1 MSQVNCPLV
10 ELAKENGN
18 CSAPFR
24 LCVSRNILRLPP
36 CHHVKLIK
44 ESYQELHSNF
54 MLREIVFSVWFP
66 TLNSG
71 FNLNLTFNTLS
82 PSYFSNTAVLNLG
95 RTMDSLGETEQT
107 ARPGSNGFACNGCS
121 RGQGLLLSVDPYGKW
136 SCVSQQTHPAWHR
149 QLILTVEVFLPS
161 QQMRWGTEKG
171 TKASYLYVLLLYR
184 RHSFHLSMITAG
196 FVIISYFIAINKQ
209 HTHTHSASS
218 STLQP
223 HWSFRI
229 STSFLFLGLS
239 AAPSTWNVGHV
250 HLTSSHQ
257 VHTCFLTCKLSS
269 LLKGRL
275 KCHFLKDFV
284 LMPSAKLSLLHSLRH
299 LCS

>member
-1 MSQVNCPLV
+1 
-10 ELAKENGN
+10 
-18 CSAPFR
+18 
-24 LCVSRNILRLPP
+24 
-36 CHHVKLIK
+36 
-44 ESYQELHSNF
+44 

-82 PSYFSNTAVLNLG
+82 PSYCSNTAVLNLG

-239 AAPSTWNVGHV
+239 AAPSAWNVGHV
-250 HLTSSHQ
+250 HLTSSH
-257 VHTCFLTCKLSS
+257 
-269 LLKGRL
+269 
-275 KCHFLKDFV
+275 
-284 LMPSAKLSLLHSLRH
+284 
-299 LCS
+299 